1 MKNNTIRSFVPVIC
15 FVVAILLS
23 GCGEEEKT
31 QTDLAVGNWT
41 QFWNRA
47 YILLITN
54 PKGEWNS
61 SVRIADVTSKIV
73 KSKGTA
79 KGVWHIESGQMIFSV
94 TESDI
99 DKIWE
104 KNATTFFD
112 IDSLTDAEM
121 HLKDENGRVAIWKK
135 TNAQKASAA
144 EEEIQI
150 VIPMGPV
157 VVNLNKNRSND
168 KDRYLCLNLNLIL
181 KELMPDQQPPPIHPR
196 ARDAAMIFLSSLIQ
210 NDVRDFD
217 ALKGQN
223 KKLVHVI
230 NPYLDGMVK
239 EIEIEHVIVA
249 NEIEKVE
256 EFIIEHTMT
265 EEPVAEEGQDGAE
278 GEGNGEAE
286 ASKQDK

>member
-1 MKNNTIRSFVPVIC
+1 MKNKMIRSLFLAVYCIAAL
-15 FVVAILLS
+15 FFA

-41 QFWNRA
+41 QLRNRA

-61 SVRIADVTSKIV
+61 SVRVADVTSKIV

-79 KGVWHIESGQMIFSV
+79 KGVWHVENGQIIFSV

-99 DKIWE
+99 ETVWE
-104 KNATTFFD
+104 KNATLFYD
-112 IDSLTDAEM
+112 IVSITDTEM
-121 HLKDENGRVAIWKK
+121 QFKDENGRVGIWNK

-144 EEEIQI
+144 NEEVQI
-150 VIPMGPV
+150 VMPMGPV

-168 KDRYLCLNLNLIL
+168 KDRYLCMNLNLIL
-181 KELMPDQQPPPIHPR
+181 KELMPDQDPPPIHPR
-196 ARDAAMIFLSSLIQ
+196 AHDAAIIFLSSLVQ
-210 NDVRDFD
+210 NDVKDFD
-217 ALKGQN
+217 ALKERG
-223 KKLVHVI
+223 KELVHVI

-249 NEIEKVE
+249 NDVQKVE

-265 EEPVAEEGQDGAE
+265 EGAPAQEGQEGEEGAE
-278 GEGNGEAE
+278 NAEKTGEEE
-286 ASKQDK
+286 TK